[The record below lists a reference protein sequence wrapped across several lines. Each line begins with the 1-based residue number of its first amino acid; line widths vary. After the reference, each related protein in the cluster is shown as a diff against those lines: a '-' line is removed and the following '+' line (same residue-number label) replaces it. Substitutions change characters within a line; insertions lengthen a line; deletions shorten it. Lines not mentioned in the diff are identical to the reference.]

1 MTRRPLK
8 PWEIVAVLLRQL
20 RVNVSG
26 TRQGQ
31 EYVRTVRCDF
41 VGGGDFVQ
49 PVLACPRTGE
59 PIVAENVRRIQIEH
73 YPIAHKDGGETSVD
87 NCIISLAEGHAI
99 HTKRER
105 KQSAK
110 ERRLRVARLAKAEVE
125 KKLSKP
131 KWRLKKKMDGTVVK
145 VRTR

>member
-1 MTRRPLK
+1 MSRRPLK
-8 PWEIVAVLLRQL
+8 AWEIVAVLLRQL
-20 RVNVSG
+20 RVQPIDPDTGNDCGSWG
-26 TRQGQ
+26 CFGQ
-31 EYVRTVRCDF
+31 REDVRPIVI
-41 VGGGDFVQ
+41 
-49 PVLACPRTGE
+49 CPRTRAE
-59 PIVAENVRRIQIEH
+59 ITPENVKRIQIEH
-73 YPIAHKDGGETSVD
+73 WPIAHKDGGETSVD
-87 NCIISLAEGHAI
+87 NCIISLAEGHAV

-131 KWRLKKKMDGTVVK
+131 KWRLKKKLDGSVVK

>member
-1 MTRRPLK
+1 MSRRPLK

-20 RVNVSG
+20 RIVASNSG
-26 TRQGQ
+26 HYYEEWPTSFGNLLPTL
-31 EYVRTVRCDF
+31 V
-41 VGGGDFVQ
+41 
-49 PVLACPRTGE
+49 CPRTGQLLT
-59 PIVAENVRRIQIEH
+59 VENVKRIQIEH
-73 YPIAHKDGGETSVD
+73 WPTAHKDGGETSVE
-87 NCIISLAEGHAI
+87 NCIISLAEGHAA

-131 KWRLKKKMDGTVVK
+131 KWKLKRKMSGEVVR